1 MKKNKRLFPV
11 TEEVFNRKIL
21 PVIEGNYI
29 RKGRPPEVSRYRAFC
44 GILYI
49 LRNGCPQR
57 DLPAVYGHRHVIYGR
72 FSRGNGRGLWAKVL
86 SVLEKEKGV
95 ADAGVLIGST
105 TVEVTGTGTVKKGAA
120 EQRNIAGGDTAKFH
134 AAITGDGRL
143 AEGFLSGGQVADV
156 TVAARLTEDIAGC
169 TVIADRGYDSDAF
182 RRELR
187 ENNNI
192 PVIPGRKNRKKE
204 IVYDKRIY
212 RKRGLI
218 ERIFGKLKENR
229 RPALRYEK
237 SGLNFLG
244 FIIIAFIK
252 ILLC

>member
-1 MKKNKRLFPV
+1 
-11 TEEVFNRKIL
+11 
-21 PVIEGNYI
+21 
-29 RKGRPPEVSRYRAFC
+29 
-44 GILYI
+44 
-49 LRNGCPQR
+49 
-57 DLPAVYGHRHVIYGR
+57 
-72 FSRGNGRGLWAKVL
+72 
-86 SVLEKEKGV
+86 
-95 ADAGVLIGST
+95 
-105 TVEVTGTGTVKKGAA
+105 
-120 EQRNIAGGDTAKFH
+120 
-134 AAITGDGRL
+134 
-143 AEGFLSGGQVADV
+143 LSGGQVADV
-156 TVAARLTEDIAGC
+156 TVAARLTEDIVGC

-229 RPALRYEK
+229 RLALRYEK